1 MKKQA
6 GTIVYS
12 PSDLIRYAAS
22 PYSSWMDRYYLENP
36 DAITPDEQ
44 SKDEKLLAQMGD
56 QHERAILT
64 QFKKS
69 AQALVEIAKDDSA
82 AAVESTLKAIKTGV
96 PIIFQAALQNEA
108 FAGFADFLVLDS
120 SQRYETVNVSSP
132 PCPTGALAMGPR
144 PPRALSLSSR
154 TGVGWSSVAVDTSVL
169 TERIGKLSSAKTERV
184 LSGID
189 VVLGR

>member
-120 SQRYETVNVSSP
+120 SQRYEVWDTK
-132 PCPTGALAMGPR
+132 LA
-144 PPRALSLSSR
+144 
-154 TGVGWSSVAVDTSVL
+154 
-169 TERIGKLSSAKTERV
+169 
-184 LSGID
+184 
-189 VVLGR
+189 